1 VCSSDLSNNPS
12 SASSP
17 HAHVPARPTK
27 SEGPARCTWHLNT
40 TEKSPHSHFRPRRN
54 EKIMNT
60 ILENIGN
67 TPMVRLNKIPQM
79 EAVQCEILAKCEF
92 FNAGGSVKDRIGFR
106 MVDDAERSGRIK
118 PGDTLIEPTS
128 GNTGIGLAL
137 AAAVKGYKMIITLP
151 EKMSKEKVDVLKALG
166 AQIIRTPTEAAF
178 DSPESH
184 IGVAKRLNAEIP
196 NSHILDQYGN
206 PSNPL
211 AHYDGTAEEILD
223 QCDNKLD
230 MIVLTAGTGGTLT
243 GIARKIKERLP
254 NCKVIAVDPRGS
266 ILAQPESLNNWLG
279 TYKVEGIGYDFI
291 PIVCDRDSHLVDKWY
306 KSEDKE
312 SFDYSRK
319 LIKHEA
325 LLCGGSSGSALA
337 GALRAI
343 RDYNLGPNARVV
355 VLLPDSVRNY
365 MSKFLSDEWMIE
377 NKFMDP
383 PQTAKKSDPTIR
395 QLNLPDAVVVDSQT
409 TIEKCLEIMTSGGFD
424 QVPVVD
430 DTRKMLGLVTV
441 GSLLSRVAHG
451 RVKGSDPV
459 TSSMF
464 HFNTKRPFREITLDT
479 KLADLQKFFEQNS
492 AAFVTER
499 AGDGTPVVKKV
510 VTKVDLLKYLMRN
523 PNNNN

>member
-1 VCSSDLSNNPS
+1 
-12 SASSP
+12 
-17 HAHVPARPTK
+17 
-27 SEGPARCTWHLNT
+27 
-40 TEKSPHSHFRPRRN
+40 
-54 EKIMNT
+54 
-60 ILENIGN
+60 
-67 TPMVRLNKIPQM
+67 MVL
-79 EAVQCEILAKCEF
+79 
-92 FNAGGSVKDRIGFR
+92 
-106 MVDDAERSGRIK
+106 DAEKSGRIK

-184 IGVAKRLNAEIP
+184 IGVAKRLNSEIP

-211 AHYDGTAEEILD
+211 AHYDGTAEEILEQTD
-223 QCDNKLD
+223 GKVD
-230 MIVLTAGTGGTLT
+230 MVVLTAGTGGTLT
-243 GIARKIKERLP
+243 GIARKIKERNP
-254 NCKVIAVDPRGS
+254 SCKIIGVDPRGS
-266 ILAQPESLNNWLG
+266 ILALPETLNDWLG

-291 PIVCDRDSHLVDKWY
+291 PTVLDRDAQLVDKWY
-306 KSEDKE
+306 KSDDQE
-312 SFDYSRK
+312 SFDYARK

-325 LLCGGSSGSALA
+325 LLCGGSSGAALA

-343 RDYNLGPNARVV
+343 RDFNLGPNHRVV

-377 NKFMDP
+377 NKFMAP
-383 PQTAKKSDPTIR
+383 PSPSKPNDPTIR
-395 QLNLPDAVVVDSQT
+395 QLNVPDAVVVDSKT
-409 TIEKCLEIMTSGGFD
+409 TIDQCLDIMNKGGFD

-430 DTRKMLGLVTV
+430 ERRKMIGLVTV

-451 RVKGSDPV
+451 RVKSSDPV
-459 TSSMF
+459 TNSMF
-464 HFNTKRPFREITLDT
+464 HFNTHRPFREITLDT
-479 KLADLQKFFEQNS
+479 KLTDLQKFFEQNS

-499 AGDGTPVVKKV
+499 DADGTPVVKKV
-510 VTKVDLLKYLMRN
+510 VTKVDLLSYLMKN
-523 PNNNN
+523 KI